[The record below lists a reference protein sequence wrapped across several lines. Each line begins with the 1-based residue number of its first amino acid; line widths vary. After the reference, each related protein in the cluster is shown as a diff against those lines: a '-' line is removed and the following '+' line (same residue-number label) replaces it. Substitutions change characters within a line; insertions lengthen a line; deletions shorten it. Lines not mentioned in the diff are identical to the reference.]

1 MYRTLQSEE
10 CVRCQPHIIPTLA
23 LELPWGESPFPR
35 PSWLQT
41 HVKWAGEQTG
51 KHSGGLVSELR
62 AAPRHEARCHSVSPP
77 GVPAQGPLYRG
88 RPLESTLVAFMG
100 SPREPL
106 PGARDSCYRLSL
118 PPGHPEA
125 GSLEEREAIPPML
138 AGEAGWV
145 SHSLTHSHTHVL
157 THSDT
162 HTLLGTV
169 SLKGPVV

>member
-23 LELPWGESPFPR
+23 LELPWGGSPFPR

-51 KHSGGLVSELR
+51 KRSGGLVSELR
-62 AAPRHEARCHSVSPP
+62 AAPRHEARCRSVSPP

-106 PGARDSCYRLSL
+106 PEPETPATVCPSHLDTQRQVVWRRERRFHRCWQGR
-118 PPGHPEA
+118 PG
-125 GSLEEREAIPPML
+125 GSP
-138 AGEAGWV
+138 
-145 SHSLTHSHTHVL
+145 THSHTH
-157 THSDT
+157 THTCSHTQT
-162 HTLLGTV
+162 HTLCWARLV
-169 SLKGPVV
+169 